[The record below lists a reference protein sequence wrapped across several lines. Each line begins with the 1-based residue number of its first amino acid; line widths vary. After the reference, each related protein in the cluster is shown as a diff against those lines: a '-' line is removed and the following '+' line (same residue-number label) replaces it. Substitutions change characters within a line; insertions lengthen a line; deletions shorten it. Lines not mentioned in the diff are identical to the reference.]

1 MTLLD
6 RAFVKAFDRRPHFSP
21 LPQLVRE
28 DLVAVPTAPWSGR
41 PRPDEGVRTTPTEEQ
56 PTTVP
61 LNIAWRWPTKSQ
73 SVLAATRDGF
83 ERLAEQ
89 LVEITRAKDLRSI
102 GFVSPGRGHGRTTTM
117 LALTEI
123 LVACQSA
130 QVLLVDADFGHPE
143 IAMQLSATPS
153 AGLWEMACGDARLDE
168 AVVEL
173 VPKRLGL
180 LAECRAGHVG
190 QWHSGL
196 YPAALRAL
204 AECRQRCEL
213 VLIDAGPLGPL
224 SWSAEWNRD
233 VVDAV
238 VSIGSTR
245 PDRPGVSDREL
256 VSRLVSAGI
265 EYLGQ
270 IETFV

>member
-6 RAFVKAFDRRPHFSP
+6 RAFVKAFDRRPHISP
-21 LPQLVRE
+21 LPERVR
-28 DLVAVPTAPWSGR
+28 DDFVAVPVEPAPQR
-41 PRPDEGVRTTPTEEQ
+41 LATTIGETSLK
-56 PTTVP
+56 VHVD
-61 LNIAWRWPTKSQ
+61 IAWRWPAKSQ

-89 LVEITRAKDLRSI
+89 LVEIARAKDLRSI
-102 GFVSPGRGHGRTTTM
+102 GFVSPGRGHGRTTTL
-117 LALTEI
+117 LALTQV
-123 LVACQSA
+123 LVECQSA
-130 QVLLVDADFGHPE
+130 HVVLIDADFGHPE
-143 IAMQLSATPS
+143 IAMQLGAIPS
-153 AGLWEMACGDARLDE
+153 AGLWDVARGDSRLDE
-168 AVVEL
+168 AIVEL
-173 VPKRLGL
+173 IPERLGL
-180 LAECRAGHVG
+180 LAECRTGHVG

-196 YPAALRAL
+196 YPVALRAL
-204 AECRQRCEL
+204 AECRQRCDM

-238 VSIGSTR
+238 VSVASTR
-245 PDRPGVSDREL
+245 PDRTVVSDGEL